1 MCAALCKTSIQLNI
15 GAQLDTTKTGCAPIF
30 CEKNHRMFNKLKF
43 LYKEYPQQYWLM
55 ITGVV
60 ISTAGG
66 SMIWPFL
73 LIYASAKLNL
83 PLRTVAT
90 LISINAGTG
99 LLSSFIAGTLADK
112 VGRKVVMNVSLT
124 MTGIAYFFLLRAETY
139 PQFVGLMIM
148 IGLSN
153 PLYQVGADAMLAD
166 MIPAEKRTDAYAI
179 NRIANNAAFALG
191 PAVGGFLATRSYH
204 LAFYGA
210 AIGFFAY
217 SLLLFFLAHETL
229 NTPGLSRTPLWR
241 RLHSNLF
248 LRNTVLP
255 FKAKPL
261 IEPVETRHSEHFIT
275 PSAEGY
281 GRVFQDKNYLG
292 FVALTSLGLI
302 APTMLWILMPVYAK
316 TNYGLPEALY
326 GWIPTTN
333 ALMCV
338 FVQYLVTSITRRH
351 HTLPVLAVGMLIY
364 AVGAGSV
371 ALMSSFWGF
380 WLSMVILTFGELTLV
395 PTATKYVADMAPAN
409 LRGRYMSIY
418 WLGWGLARTLAPIIG
433 GSLNDNISP
442 RSIWIGGLL
451 IGLSSAFGLFL
462 LNRTPIRRTT
472 HLAEL

>member
-1 MCAALCKTSIQLNI
+1 
-15 GAQLDTTKTGCAPIF
+15 
-30 CEKNHRMFNKLKF
+30 MFNKLKF
-43 LYKEYPQQYWLM
+43 LYKEYPPQYWLM

-73 LIYASAKLNL
+73 LIYASRKLNM
-83 PLRTVAT
+83 PLSTVAT

-112 VGRKVVMNVSLT
+112 IGRKVVMNFSLT
-124 MTGIAYFFLLRAETY
+124 VNGLAYFLLMRSETY

-166 MIPAEKRTDAYAI
+166 MIPSEKRTDAYAI

-191 PAVGGFLATRSYH
+191 PAMGGFLATRSYN
-204 LAFYGA
+204 LAFYA
-210 AIGFFAY
+210 AGTGFLIY

-229 NTPGLSRTPLWR
+229 DTQMLSKASSWL
-241 RLHSNLF
+241 RLGPSISLK
-248 LRNTVLP
+248 RIIAP
-255 FKAKPL
+255 FKPRPNDAIKL
-261 IEPVETRHSEHFIT
+261 ITEG
-275 PSAEGY
+275 PSQSEGY
-281 GRVFQDKNYLG
+281 LRVFQDKNYMS
-292 FVALTSLGLI
+292 FVAMMSMGLI

-316 TNYGLPEALY
+316 TNYGIPEALY

-338 FVQYLVTSITRRH
+338 FVQYVVTSITRKH
-351 HTLPVLAVGMLIY
+351 PTLPVLSVAMLIY
-364 AVGAGSV
+364 ALGTGSV

-395 PTATKYVADMAPAN
+395 PTASKYVADCAPAA

-418 WLGWGLARTLAPIIG
+418 WLGWGLARTLSPMIG
-433 GSLNDNISP
+433 GFLNDNITP
-442 RSIWIGGLL
+442 HAIWVGGLL
-451 IGLSSAFGLFL
+451 MGLISALGLFL
-462 LNRTPIRRTT
+462 LNRLSTAQPRPLT
-472 HLAEL
+472 AA